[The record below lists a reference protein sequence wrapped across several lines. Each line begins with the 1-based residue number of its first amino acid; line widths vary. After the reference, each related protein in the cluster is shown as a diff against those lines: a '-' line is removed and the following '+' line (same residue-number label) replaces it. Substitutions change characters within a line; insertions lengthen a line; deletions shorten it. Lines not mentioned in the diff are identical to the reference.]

1 MPGRGL
7 HIPVN
12 YKTRVGLIL
21 QFIFTLKCAMK
32 NKAISVFRFI
42 KQVILEFINDNVLKY
57 SASLAYYTVF
67 SLAPMLIIIITICK
81 ILFGKE
87 AVQGQVY
94 GEIKDLVGNVAA
106 LQIQENIKNIH
117 LNRNTPLATG
127 FSVIVLLIG
136 GTGIFG
142 EIQDSL
148 NKIWGLKVVTK
159 KTWWKLILNRLLSF
173 SLILS
178 LGFVLIVS
186 LLLNAVIAII
196 GSRLNNFF
204 SGAGKIFI
212 PVVDNVISFIVT
224 TLLFAIIFKVL
235 PDAKIKWK
243 DVIVGALI
251 TAILFAV
258 GKFGIGYYLGR
269 SNMATLYGA
278 AGSIIIVMLWAYY
291 SSVILYLGAEFTKVY
306 ANEHGHKISP
316 NDYSVWIKIEEIPVP
331 EVSLKKEV

>member
-1 MPGRGL
+1 MQ
-7 HIPVN
+7 
-12 YKTRVGLIL
+12 K
-21 QFIFTLKCAMK
+21 
-32 NKAISVFRFI
+32 KAFSLYHFI
-42 KQVILEFINDNVLKY
+42 KQVIVEFIDDNVMKY

-67 SLAPMLIIIITICK
+67 SLAPMLIIIMAICGQ
-81 ILFGKE
+81 LFGKE
-87 AVQGQVY
+87 AVQGQMY
-94 GEIKDLVGNVAA
+94 GEIKDLVGSSAA

-117 LNRNTPLATG
+117 LTRSTPIATI
-127 FSVIVLLIG
+127 FSIGVLLIG

-148 NKIWGLKVVTK
+148 NKIWGLKVKTK
-159 KTWWKLILNRLLSF
+159 KVWWKLILNRLLSF

-186 LLLNAVIAII
+186 LVLNALIAII
-196 GSRLNNFF
+196 GNRLNNLLL
-204 SGAGKIFI
+204 GLGKIFI
-212 PVVDNVISFIVT
+212 PLIDNILSFTIT

-243 DVIVGALI
+243 DVSIGSVI
-251 TAILFAV
+251 TAALFTL

-269 SNMATLYGA
+269 SNMATIYGA
-278 AGSIIIVMLWAYY
+278 AGSVIIIMLWAYY

-306 ANEHGHKISP
+306 ANSHGTKIQP

-331 EVSLKKEV
+331 EVTLKKEV